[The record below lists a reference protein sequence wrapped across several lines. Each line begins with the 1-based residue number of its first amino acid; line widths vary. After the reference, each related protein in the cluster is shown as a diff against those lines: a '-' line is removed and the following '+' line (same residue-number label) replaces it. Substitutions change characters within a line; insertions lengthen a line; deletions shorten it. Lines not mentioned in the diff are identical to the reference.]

1 MTPRK
6 IMQGHLN
13 IVSHYTGL
21 STHACMQAHRLS
33 PSHNVSKLATAPL
46 IITLFPI
53 PPHALLDDIEHMH
66 YTCALVIWLLSH
78 PRPLSFLLLWKLK
91 DN

>member
-33 PSHNVSKLATAPL
+33 PSHIVSKLATAPL
-46 IITLFPI
+46 IITLFSI
-53 PPHALLDDIEHMH
+53 PTSCTPRQHLAHVLR
-66 YTCALVIWLLSH
+66 
-78 PRPLSFLLLWKLK
+78 PRPCHPGPLTLTPTS
-91 DN
+91 